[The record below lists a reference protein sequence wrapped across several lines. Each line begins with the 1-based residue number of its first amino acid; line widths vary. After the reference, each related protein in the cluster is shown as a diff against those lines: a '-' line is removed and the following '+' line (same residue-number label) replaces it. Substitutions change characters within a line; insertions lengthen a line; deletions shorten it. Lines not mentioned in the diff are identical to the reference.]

1 MRVLITGFE
10 PFGGDDIN
18 SSWETA
24 SRIGMQSFEG
34 VEVVARQ
41 LPVSFRR
48 VGKAVEALLDKFAPD
63 VLIMLGQAGS
73 SNSVRVERVAINMMD
88 SKKGDNDGYAP
99 DEEMIEVA
107 AMPAYFSN
115 LSVKRL
121 RDILLENR
129 IPATVSNSAGL
140 YVCNRTYYAALHRIS
155 ESKME
160 TKVVFV
166 HLPRISEE
174 WSVDRLQQ
182 AIEIITIGLCVNP

>member
-10 PFGGDDIN
+10 PFGGDNIN

-34 VEVVARQ
+34 VEVIVKQ

-48 VGKAVEALLDKFAPD
+48 VGEAVGALLDEFVPD
-63 VLIMLGQAGS
+63 VLIMLGQSGS
-73 SNSVRVERVAINMMD
+73 SNSIKIERVAINMMD
-88 SKKGDNDGYAP
+88 SKKGDNDGFVP
-99 DEEMIEVA
+99 DEESIEEGGA
-107 AMPAYFSN
+107 LAYFSN

-121 RDILLENR
+121 RDILLENGVL
-129 IPATVSNSAGL
+129 ATVSNSAGL

-155 ESKME
+155 VSKIE
-160 TKVVFV
+160 TKAVFV

-174 WSVDRLQQ
+174 WSVDRLQM
-182 AIEIITIGLCVNP
+182 AIKIMISGCCSGA